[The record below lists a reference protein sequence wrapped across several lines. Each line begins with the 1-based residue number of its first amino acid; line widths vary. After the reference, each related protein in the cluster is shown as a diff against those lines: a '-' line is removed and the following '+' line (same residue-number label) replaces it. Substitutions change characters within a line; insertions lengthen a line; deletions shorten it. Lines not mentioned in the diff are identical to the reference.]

1 MGAECPDVQSAC
13 LKLPDTANMP
23 PADMPMAL
31 ELVNNSTVLSYAGLQ
46 NFDVSKIHVNNQ
58 QSAWG
63 NQVREGELVKF
74 RVKASNV
81 DVEGATVIIKDAIGT
96 PLYSL
101 ITNSQGYTEEVT
113 LASNFYLDRN
123 LNNMLEKVMS
133 KFNSPM
139 HPAAHLLSRHW
150 TRTPAQMVMI
160 TMATH

>member
-1 MGAECPDVQSAC
+1 MNWLTIRQS
-13 LKLPDTANMP
+13 
-23 PADMPMAL
+23 
-31 ELVNNSTVLSYAGLQ
+31 LSYAGLQ
-46 NFDVSKIHVNNQ
+46 NFDASKIHVNNQ

-123 LNNMLEKVMS
+123 LNNIVGESNMTSSTS
-133 KFNSPM
+133 KCIRRPTYYQDIGRE
-139 HPAAHLLSRHW
+139 HLLRW
-150 TRTPAQMVMI
+150 L
-160 TMATH
+160 